1 MRSESAPPSGVVKE
15 PLLRLQE
22 ALRKYVL
29 QVIANVMPAKHFI
42 IILRGIM
49 LKGVGLEV
57 LWPQT
62 LILVGM
68 TLFLLAVSIREFKVR
83 LQ

>member
-1 MRSESAPPSGVVKE
+1 
-15 PLLRLQE
+15 
-22 ALRKYVL
+22 
-29 QVIANVMPAKHFI
+29 VISNVMPAKHFI

-49 LKGVGLEV
+49 LKGVGLNV

-62 LILVGM
+62 LILTGM
-68 TLFLLAVSIREFKVR
+68 MLALLAISVKKFKVR